1 MTEHTL
7 VGWDG
12 SAAARRAAEWATHR
26 ALATGEPITLI
37 QVVAPGPAG
46 ADDVTLIRA
55 VESAEDEAISI
66 RQRYPVLD
74 VRSEV
79 LVGEPLADLRACSDE
94 HRLLVVGTD
103 ELGTTSRTSGWSLGS
118 RLAASCSGPVA
129 VIPQVAAGERHGV
142 VLGIENREEDRP
154 AIELAARE
162 AIAREEPLH
171 VVHAWHQPTAAG
183 ARGLNPEFIA
193 WLGDAHT
200 TALSEAVE
208 RIERDF
214 PEVSLQQHLSEG
226 WPADALHAFAG
237 SATALV
243 VGTRGRGAV
252 LRFFLGSTSHQLLLT
267 IDAPTIVVPRRPVST
282 PDDEAPR

>member
-12 SAAARRAAEWATHR
+12 SPAARRAAEWATHR

-66 RQRYPVLD
+66 RHRYPVLD

-79 LVGEPLADLRACSDE
+79 LVGEALADLRACSDE

-103 ELGTTSRTSGWSLGS
+103 DLGTTTRTSGWSLGS

-129 VIPQVAAGERHGV
+129 VIPQLGAGERHGV
-142 VLGIENREEDRP
+142 VLGIENREEDES

-171 VVHAWHQPTAAG
+171 VVHAWHQAPAAG

-193 WLGDAHT
+193 WLGDAHE

-226 WPADALHAFAG
+226 RPADALHAFAG

-267 IDAPTIVVPRRPVST
+267 IDAPTIVVPRRPVSV
-282 PDDEAPR
+282 PDDETAR